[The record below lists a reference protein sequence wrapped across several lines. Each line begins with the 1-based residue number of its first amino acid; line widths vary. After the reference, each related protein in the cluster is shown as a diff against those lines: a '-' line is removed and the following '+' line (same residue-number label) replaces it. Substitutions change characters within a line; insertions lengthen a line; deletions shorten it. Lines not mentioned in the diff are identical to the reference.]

1 MFNMSFRF
9 NLLYAISMVCLTI
22 SFIACSSSTDSF
34 RPYVSKKAPKYSQKL
49 DTVLVL
55 TGKDRV
61 IFKIP
66 KPVDPTVKE
75 VNIYCNS
82 GTDSLKKDFL
92 ADKDTLVVNIDTLQ
106 GDQSYSF
113 NFYTRDNNG
122 NKSLK
127 LNRLIKIYGSQ
138 YESSLLNRPLNNY
151 LYEPGSA
158 SQSSQAILKW
168 ATATSGMVGTKVIY
182 TNQFNKSDSIF
193 TPADSSQTL
202 LKDFKLSK
210 NSVIK
215 YQTLYLP
222 DSTAIDTFASPTT
235 SISKITGIKL
245 INSGPNFKH
254 RDWDG
259 KQYGNLKGWRAN
271 EALKNQGGYGC
282 YDGGYSDEGQLNIR
296 QWQQREDKMT
306 NGKLFQTI
314 TLPKGSYT
322 FKIFISQNSY
332 MNYGQ
337 SVTDLV
343 AAKGKTLPNVSELDS
358 KALAY
363 NSISKGS
370 VSFKLDQTTQISIG
384 FLSTLTSYEQQLE
397 VEKVR
402 LLVNN

>member
-1 MFNMSFRF
+1 M
-9 NLLYAISMVCLTI
+9 ICLVI
-22 SFIACSSSTDSF
+22 SFAACSSSTDSF
-34 RPYVSKKAPKYSQKL
+34 RPFVTKKAPKYSQRL
-49 DTVLVL
+49 DTVLVR

-61 IFKIP
+61 VFKIP
-66 KPVDPTVKE
+66 KPIDPTVKE
-75 VNIYCNS
+75 VDIYWNS
-82 GTDSLKKDFL
+82 GTDSLKKDFM
-92 ADKDTLVVNIDTLQ
+92 ADKDTLVVKIDTLE

-113 NFYTRDNNG
+113 NFYTRDQKG
-122 NKSLK
+122 NRSLK

-138 YESSLLNRPLNNY
+138 YASSLLNRALNDY
-151 LYEPGSA
+151 LYEPGST
-158 SQSSQAILKW
+158 SQSSQAILEW
-168 ATATSGMVGTKVIY
+168 ATVTSGMVGTKVIY
-182 TNQFNKSDSIF
+182 TNQFDESDTVF
-193 TPADSSQTL
+193 TPADSSQTV
-202 LKDFKLSK
+202 LKNFELSK
-210 NSVIK
+210 NPVIK

-222 DSTAIDTFASPTT
+222 TSAEIDTFASHTT
-235 SISKITGIKL
+235 STSEITGIKL

-254 RDWDG
+254 GDWDG
-259 KQYGNLKGWRAN
+259 KQYGNLKGWIAN
-271 EALKNQGGYGC
+271 EALKNQGGYGG

-296 QWQQREDKMT
+296 QWQQRDDKMT

-343 AAKGKTLPNVSELDS
+343 VAKGKILPDVSELDS

-363 NSISKGS
+363 NSISNGS
-370 VSFKLDQTTQISIG
+370 ISFKLGQTTQISIG
-384 FLSTLTSYEQQLE
+384 FVSTLTSYEQQLE